1 VLWLFGPEESER
13 CRQAPKRAAP
23 AASRAF
29 ADGGYYVMRSPD
41 THTFLDAG
49 EIGFQG
55 DSGHG
60 HNDTLSFE
68 LYAPGGTF
76 IVDSGTYL
84 YTSDPAAHREFA
96 ATAAHNTVRVDGQEV
111 AEIARLW
118 RLVADETRPRVLEW
132 STTEVEDRWSAEH
145 YGYNRLPDPVTHR
158 RSVRFE
164 RAARRW
170 TVQDQLLG
178 RGRHKAE
185 LFLHLSPDARVGR
198 VSDHAVEAR
207 LGPGALRIKFS
218 EPVEIR
224 SGWVAP
230 SYGIR
235 LPSPVLRVTHEGTV
249 PFALDT
255 TIEWRPAEEGTLKGD
270 AT

>member
-1 VLWLFGPEESER
+1 
-13 CRQAPKRAAP
+13 
-23 AASRAF
+23 
-29 ADGGYYVMRSPD
+29 MRSPHE
-41 THTFLDAG
+41 HTFLDAG

-96 ATAAHNTVRVDGQEV
+96 ETAAHNTIRVDGQEI

-118 RLVADETRPRVLEW
+118 RLVADGTRPRVLEW
-132 STTEVEDRWSAEH
+132 TTTEAEDRWTAEH
-145 YGYNRLPDPVTHR
+145 YGYSRLTNPVTHR

-170 TVQDQLLG
+170 TVHDELLG
-178 RGRHKAE
+178 RGSHTAE
-185 LFLHLSPDARVGR
+185 LFVHLNPNARVSR
-198 VSDHAVEAR
+198 VSECEVAVV
-207 LGPGALRIKFS
+207 LGAGALRINCS
-218 EPVEIR
+218 DPV
-224 SGWVAP
+224 SVDPGWVAP
-230 SYGIR
+230 SYGIK
-235 LPSPVLRVTHEGTV
+235 LPAPVLRVVHEGAV
-249 PFALDT
+249 PFGLTT
-255 TIEWRPAEEGTLKGD
+255 TIEWRSPEDRPVEGD
-270 AT
+270 RA